1 MKEDGNTNSAQVDK
15 QGFTNRYKLEDFEL
29 YKMAREFRKKLYDLI
44 KRLPKEE
51 IYVLVPQMKRAALSI
66 SNNIAEGHGRWHF
79 QESIQFCR
87 VSRGSVEEI
96 IDDLNVC
103 LDEKYFDESEII
115 PLKDESYSL
124 IERINGYISYL
135 KKQKETK

>member
-1 MKEDGNTNSAQVDK
+1 MKDNDVK
-15 QGFTNRYKLEDFEL
+15 YKLEDFEL
-29 YKMAREFRKKLYDLI
+29 YKMAREFRKKVYDLI

-51 IYVLVPQMKRAALSI
+51 IYVLVPQMRRAALSI

-79 QESIQFCR
+79 QESIQYCR
-87 VSRGSVEEI
+87 VSRGSVEEV

-115 PLKDESYSL
+115 PLKDESYNL
-124 IERINGYISYL
+124 IEKINGYISYL
-135 KKQKETK
+135 KKQKESL

>member
-1 MKEDGNTNSAQVDK
+1 MVMENS
-15 QGFTNRYKLEDFEL
+15 NRYKLEAFEL
-29 YKMAREFRKKLYDLI
+29 YKMAREFRKKVYDLI

-51 IYVLVPQMKRAALSI
+51 IYVLVPQMRRAALSI

-79 QESIQFCR
+79 QESIQYCR
-87 VSRGSVEEI
+87 VSRGSVEEV

-115 PLKDESYSL
+115 PLKDESYNL
-124 IERINGYISYL
+124 IEKINGYISYL
-135 KKQKETK
+135 KKQKESL

>member
-1 MKEDGNTNSAQVDK
+1 MKDNGVK
-15 QGFTNRYKLEDFEL
+15 YKLEDFEL
-29 YKMAREFRKKLYDLI
+29 YKIAREFRIKMYDLI
-44 KRLPKEE
+44 KRLPVDEK
-51 IYVLVPQMKRAALSI
+51 YALATQMRRAAISV

-79 QESIQFCR
+79 QETMQFCR

-135 KKQKETK
+135 KKVK

>member
-1 MKEDGNTNSAQVDK
+1 MVMDNS
-15 QGFTNRYKLEDFEL
+15 NRYKLEDFEL
-29 YKMAREFRKKLYDLI
+29 YKMAREFRKKVYDLI

-51 IYVLVPQMKRAALSI
+51 IYVLVPQMRRAALSI

-79 QESIQFCR
+79 QESIQYCR
-87 VSRGSVEEI
+87 VSRGSVEEV

-115 PLKDESYSL
+115 PLKEESYRL
-124 IERINGYISYL
+124 IEKINGYISYL
-135 KKQKETK
+135 KKQKETL